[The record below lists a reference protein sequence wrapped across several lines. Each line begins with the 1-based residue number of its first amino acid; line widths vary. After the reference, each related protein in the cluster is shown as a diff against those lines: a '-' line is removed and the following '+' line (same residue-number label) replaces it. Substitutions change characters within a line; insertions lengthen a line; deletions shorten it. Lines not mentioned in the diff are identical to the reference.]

1 MIIYLNTIYK
11 SKLIFKKNIFF
22 VSLEKMEKFQIIR
35 KEKEINVHPQV
46 NLSLNQ
52 FFSEEIKN

>member
-11 SKLIFKKNIFF
+11 SKLIFKKKFFF
-22 VSLEKMEKFQIIR
+22 VRLEKMEKFQIIR
-35 KEKEINVHPQV
+35 KEREINVHQQV

-52 FFSEEIKN
+52 FFSEKIKN